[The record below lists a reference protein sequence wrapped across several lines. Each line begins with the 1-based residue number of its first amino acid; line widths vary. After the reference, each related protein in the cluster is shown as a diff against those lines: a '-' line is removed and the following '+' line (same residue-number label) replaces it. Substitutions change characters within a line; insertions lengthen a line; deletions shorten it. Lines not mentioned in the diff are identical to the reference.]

1 MEADI
6 NKVSN
11 NLETIERTLTAIIS
25 EKKINFRFSGNYKAI
40 IKQLNEQLVTTN
52 KIASEQ
58 ERKIVLQE
66 RENEAV
72 ANEIVRIKDSIEMAN
87 REGVKRIEIIRKN
100 SAEETNERKRQIR
113 EIVQKESKFIK
124 MVVGL
129 DIIKQNFIEK
139 NETATFTFDENQE
152 FNLKLFSAK
161 KLSVLE
167 DGEKVNFDDID
178 LEENGKESNFEL
190 NYDELMAKF
199 ACLNIEK
206 KRLFE
211 FNSSLQEKIKF
222 FQSVSRMMK
231 SKEIELEVMK
241 DKYTTSVIRIIEIN
255 GKDLQFL
262 ISINKKTE
270 DVITSIQNMENIRKI
285 KAKNNQEVNP
295 YKKEV
300 KVDKVY
306 KINLPDHPEMAE
318 LKNNINFLAK
328 NVTILFEVLISS
340 LNALVSSNIIR
351 EKTQLKNLL
360 VDLNVKLKSIIY
372 FNKMS
377 SKNYVAHLIECF
389 NHFDYRESGFN
400 SFVTYFAKN
409 GSFFNNIQTLG

>member
-1 MEADI
+1 M
-6 NKVSN
+6 
-11 NLETIERTLTAIIS
+11 
-25 EKKINFRFSGNYKAI
+25 
-40 IKQLNEQLVTTN
+40 
-52 KIASEQ
+52 
-58 ERKIVLQE
+58 
-66 RENEAV
+66 
-72 ANEIVRIKDSIEMAN
+72 
-87 REGVKRIEIIRKN
+87 
-100 SAEETNERKRQIR
+100 
-113 EIVQKESKFIK
+113 
-124 MVVGL
+124 
-129 DIIKQNFIEK
+129 
-139 NETATFTFDENQE
+139 
-152 FNLKLFSAK
+152 KLFSAK

-190 NYDELMAKF
+190 NYDELMTKF

-300 KVDKVY
+300 KVDKIY